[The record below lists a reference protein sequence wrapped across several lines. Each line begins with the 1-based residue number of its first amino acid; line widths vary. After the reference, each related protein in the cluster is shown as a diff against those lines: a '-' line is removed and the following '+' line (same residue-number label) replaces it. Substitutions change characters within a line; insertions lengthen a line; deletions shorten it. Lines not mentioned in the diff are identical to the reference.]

1 MNCKIDGQPHL
12 ATPGLFVAAAV
23 GMPKVK
29 NAPLTVGATVG
40 GGGGLPFGEQTQVA
54 CLD

>member
-1 MNCKIDGQPHL
+1 MSCKTDGRTHL
-12 ATPGLFVAAAV
+12 VTPGLYVAAAV

-29 NAPLTVGATVG
+29 NAPFAVGPTVDG
-40 GGGGLPFGEQTQVA
+40 GRGLPFGEQTQVA